1 LIEASDSPD
10 PCCSYFRDSRHSINA
25 SPDAIKK
32 PGALIHIG
40 KIIPLMTT
48 SHPKNSRRRCITAIS
63 ENTII
68 AMVVNGIMIPSF
80 LERLSLSPIYYQ
92 WNYSQLYQVPTG
104 RTTGKTLASQL
115 HLRSERITL
124 CPKLIISV
132 EIFLD
137 VINPNGNGSYT
148 ILFLSDD
155 QKHLD

>member
-10 PCCSYFRDSRHSINA
+10 PCCSYFRVSCHSINA

-80 LERLSLSPIYYQ
+80 LERSSLSPIYYQ

-104 RTTGKTLASQL
+104 RTIRK
-115 HLRSERITL
+115 E
-124 CPKLIISV
+124 
-132 EIFLD
+132 
-137 VINPNGNGSYT
+137 
-148 ILFLSDD
+148 LFF
-155 QKHLD
+155 